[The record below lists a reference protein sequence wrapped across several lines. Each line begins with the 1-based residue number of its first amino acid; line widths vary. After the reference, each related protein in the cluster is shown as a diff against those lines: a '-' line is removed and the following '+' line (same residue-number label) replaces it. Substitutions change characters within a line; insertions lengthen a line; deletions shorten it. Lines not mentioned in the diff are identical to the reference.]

1 MAAPEGITLEFCTS
15 DGRRID
21 EEAWIDP
28 EVMRLAGITGEELEA
43 FKHPASFVSQGG
55 KVAQPPIDPSKPM
68 LKVPIFKA
76 ALTMSD
82 QEVLEKL
89 SETTPPVEPRR
100 KNEVKAA

>member
-1 MAAPEGITLEFCTS
+1 
-15 DGRRID
+15 
-21 EEAWIDP
+21 
-28 EVMRLAGITGEELEA
+28 
-43 FKHPASFVSQGG
+43 
-55 KVAQPPIDPSKPM
+55 M